1 VEDLIYNHGLGDS
14 CGAQKAVIQPVK
26 PEESDQPS
34 TLPAK
39 PTVPD
44 QPSTLPTKPT
54 LPDQPS
60 TLPTR
65 PDPQDQTP
73 LITDRPE
80 ESGPIA
86 RATSQDQCKAGFTFN

>member
-1 VEDLIYNHGLGDS
+1 MEDLIYNHGLGDS

-44 QPSTLPTKPT
+44 QPSTLPT
-54 LPDQPS
+54 
-60 TLPTR
+60 R
-65 PDPQDQTP
+65 PDPEDQTP

-80 ESGPIA
+80 EKGPIA
-86 RATSQDQCKAGFTFN
+86 RATSQDQCRAGFTFN

>member
-1 VEDLIYNHGLGDS
+1 MEDLIYNHGLGDS

-44 QPSTLPTKPT
+44 QPSTLPT
-54 LPDQPS
+54 
-60 TLPTR
+60 R

-80 ESGPIA
+80 EKGPIA
-86 RATSQDQCKAGFTFN
+86 RATSQDQCRAGYTFN

>member
-1 VEDLIYNHGLGDS
+1 MEDLIYNHGLGDS

-44 QPSTLPTKPT
+44 QPSTLPV
-54 LPDQPS
+54 
-60 TLPTR
+60 R

-80 ESGPIA
+80 EKGPIA
-86 RATSQDQCKAGFTFN
+86 RATSQDQCRAGFTFN

>member
-1 VEDLIYNHGLGDS
+1 MEDLIYNHGLGDS

-44 QPSTLPTKPT
+44 QPSTLPT
-54 LPDQPS
+54 
-60 TLPTR
+60 R

-80 ESGPIA
+80 EKGPIA
-86 RATSQDQCKAGFTFN
+86 RATSQDQCRAGFTFN